1 MLLLTYSNIEES
13 TKIISNFVVESYQTD
28 IFHRLEIKIFIEFLL
43 KNLMYD
49 MGIMNT
55 PNYSSGYSE

>member
-43 KNLMYD
+43 KNLMYY

-55 PNYSSGYSE
+55 PNYSSGYS